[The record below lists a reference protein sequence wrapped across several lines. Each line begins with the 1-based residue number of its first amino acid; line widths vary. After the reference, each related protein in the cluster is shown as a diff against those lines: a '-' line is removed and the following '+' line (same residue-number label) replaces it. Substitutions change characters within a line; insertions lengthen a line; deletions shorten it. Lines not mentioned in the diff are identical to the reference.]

1 MIKTLLKS
9 VRQYKRQSLLSPL
22 FVAGEVVLECII
34 PLVMSKLIDHLSA
47 DTMTP
52 ILQYGLVLLVMA
64 TMSLGCGVL
73 AARNAAEASCG
84 FAKNLRQDMYF
95 KIQDFA
101 FADIDKFS
109 ASSLVTRMP

>member
-22 FVAGEVVLECII
+22 FVAGEVVLECMI

-47 DTMTP
+47 ETMTP
-52 ILQYGLVLLVMA
+52 ILKYGLILLVMA
-64 TMSLGCGVL
+64 TISLGFGVL

-84 FAKNLRQDMYF
+84 FAKNLRR
-95 KIQDFA
+95 IC
-101 FADIDKFS
+101 ILKFRI
-109 ASSLVTRMP
+109 SLLRTSINFLLHLW